1 MFCKQCGTQLAV
13 TDTFCT
19 GCGAKVAPSP
29 SAEHPSPVLPVEDE
43 QSGKNEA
50 IVLSPPVPVP
60 AAVPVEAKG
69 SKALEYKVVH
79 YTPTILKG
87 ESIHKAADQLE
98 ALINQYSRQGWSY
111 VRIET
116 LRMIERTPANKG
128 CIGIGATPEVI
139 HPLDIYVVVFSRS

>member
-1 MFCKQCGTQLAV
+1 MFCEQCGAQLAA
-13 TDTFCT
+13 TATFCT
-19 GCGAKVAPSP
+19 GCGAQIPP
-29 SAEHPSPVLPVEDE
+29 SAEQPSPTLPIEDK

-50 IVLSPPVPVP
+50 VVPPPPVPLPAGVP
-60 AAVPVEAKG
+60 IEAKA
-69 SKALEYKVVH
+69 SKASEYKVVH

-87 ESIHKAADQLE
+87 ESFHKAADQLE

-128 CIGIGATPEVI
+128 CVGIGATPEI
-139 HPLDIYVVVFSRS
+139 THLLDIYVVVFSRP